1 MCVSPCLHE
10 VLGHLAKEYV
20 DTISSGGMPC
30 LENAVVTISE
40 LENKAAVEDGTRVY
54 QTGMEQL
61 KQSFPVE
68 LTVVSAEHQRLYT
81 MAIQTF
87 MNRCFKDDE
96 GKYLNSL
103 EVGAPIPRHSS
114 LSFILFIHC

>member
-10 VLGHLAKEYV
+10 VLGHLAKMYV
-20 DTISSGGMPC
+20 DTISRGGMPC

-40 LENKAAVEDGTRVY
+40 IENKAAVEDGTRVY

-61 KQSFPVE
+61 KQSFPLE
-68 LTVVSAEHQRLYT
+68 LMVVSAEHQCLYT

-87 MNRCFKDDE
+87 MKRCFKDDE
-96 GKYLNSL
+96 GKYLKSL
-103 EVGAPIPRHSS
+103 EVGAPIPSLSS
-114 LSFILFIHC
+114 LSFII

>member
-1 MCVSPCLHE
+1 M
-10 VLGHLAKEYV
+10 YV

-30 LENAVVTISE
+30 LENAVITISE

-68 LTVVSAEHQRLYT
+68 LTFVTADHQRLHK
-81 MAIQTF
+81 MAIETF
-87 MNRCFKDDE
+87 MYRCFKDDE

-103 EVGAPIPRHSS
+103 KVGAPIPRHSS
-114 LSFILFIHC
+114 LSFIYFYIL